1 MRSEPGAIERR
12 LAPRR
17 RPADDESLARA
28 RLRAGRELTVVDLSN
43 RGALVEGTARLLPG
57 THVDVHL
64 VTRDGRLLVRSRV
77 VRAFVC
83 HVAANQIRYRG
94 ALAFE
99 TPVQTAEIGYPMP
112 PASETPIELQ
122 GSGYPDGQSPQT
134 A

>member
-43 RGALVEGTARLLPG
+43 RGALIEGTARLLPG

-64 VTRDGRLLVRSRV
+64 VTRDGRTLVRSRV
-77 VRAFVC
+77 VRAYV
-83 HVAANQIRYRG
+83 HHLDAGLVRYRG
-94 ALAFE
+94 AIAFE
-99 TPVQTAEIGYPMP
+99 HAIDTSAAGYAVPGLLARPAAIG
-112 PASETPIELQ
+112 
-122 GSGYPDGQSPQT
+122 GS